1 MKRQTRRMKDL
12 AKRGLVGLLTVSMCL
27 SNVQGIAFA
36 DNRVEVGGVKVDG
49 KKVTLNLN
57 GGSLMEAARAALADA
72 NVYDDTYIA
81 VSKDAK
87 TQAAYRALTDGSNP
101 LYELAL
107 FSDGELQALEGAGV
121 EIVALI
127 QMDQKQAEAAGN
139 LAPATASEIER
150 TSTKVEFFDP
160 SKDEGKE
167 ILLYQPDSLFAG
179 FYDQFSNQLMNASEK
194 EIADADPTTYE
205 LSGDEKVTFLFIN
218 HADAGRTF
226 NLELNGKS
234 LEKGIKVAKAESV
247 IKDVMSTLDVS
258 GIDETLETPAPE
270 ISAAVTEP
278 STEAAVQPTDE
289 AATEPSTE
297 TAIEPST
304 EASGNAGESTVI
316 LPETGA
322 TAESGEIETSAATE
336 TSAVAAQPTEAEAN
350 AETGLPAEGQTSTEN
365 TEQPAAEKTA
375 AAAENTGIVDTVKE
389 VIETIAENANATMM
403 KIERRLGVIRAEAA
417 ESDEAVVEAPKAE
430 DAPKAENADEAPKA
444 ENAGEAPKTEGA
456 PAAGTENEAPKAENT
471 DEAPKTEEMPTAGTE
486 NEAPNPE
493 ETPAA
498 GSENEAPKPEE
509 NPAAGTG
516 IETPNP
522 EETPAAGTGIEA
534 PKTEETTTAAEI
546 ETTAAVKTD
555 MDIAL
560 ENDRKALLRE
570 TRAADLVDSSVAS
583 ARVLQ
588 YTLDDLS
595 KSFWSA
601 EITDRYEV
609 NVFAEDNAFIESV
622 KLELKELEKPE
633 EAEDG
638 SLAVNEDTLNEKQV
652 EALKADGV
660 YENSQSLDIRFV
672 NAAGEEVEPSSAVKV
687 RIKVYKEALPEDA
700 DISTMAIRHLDEK
713 STDAVNV
720 DTVAEY
726 REDATSDH
734 GTIKPVDG
742 DGKVTELQS
751 VDADNAG
758 TETAAIAETA
768 TESKKVLPEEA
779 VAVESTFTVNSFSSF
794 TITFGTNNSAKVI
807 FVDTNRSEIGTNA
820 IINLSTISA
829 DETSELDLSKYA
841 ADFVRKY
848 NYWGQEEWEKQNY
861 TFNHVELDR
870 GSKTKNPI
878 HNKLKVI
885 TDESGEKKWQYS
897 YTEGTGEGAEII
909 TDFIQNRDTIYVV
922 YSSGIALTTVN
933 TVNSKDLGFHLYMT
947 NYDNAAAI
955 GGGYY
960 DTNDGSITQGVYSS
974 SIEEGKE
981 YPTLGDKSS
990 NKGTSI
996 SKWFPRTREVNHLFL
1011 QSVYDETG
1019 YFYYNSAEN
1028 FATLK
1033 NDNDDDF
1040 TVYNQ
1045 LGSPAGSEAYY
1056 YQRGNF
1062 MPYNT
1067 LNTGYVINRN
1077 LYDDQGTALA
1087 TSDPRYKEA
1096 LYGFNETKQE
1106 WSDYHHRY
1114 VPVQDNDFYFGM
1126 YGWAEFYQPVNG
1138 KVKDDDM
1145 IFEFTGDDDMVVYID
1160 GALVLDLGGIH
1171 DAQSGYINFATG
1183 EVGYTDHETDTKV
1196 EWKYTTIKSQ
1206 YNKAQKST
1214 NWKTIEV
1221 TKADGTKERREVFAD
1236 GTNHKLQMFYM
1247 ERGAGASN
1255 LKIKVNIPPIPDGSV
1270 NIQKKV
1276 VGLNPAQAKK
1286 EEYTLQL
1293 LTKTGDQSWQP
1304 AANQLYK
1311 VNGQD
1316 APPTGDNGEF
1326 TIHAGEV
1333 AVFSQIPANTEVK
1346 VVELNKGQIY
1356 EVSYQA
1362 YDSTGKALTNGKN
1375 ATVTSA
1381 GHVRVEVTNNAE
1393 KATKSLEVVKKF
1405 LVNGAETR
1413 NAPDTD
1419 IDTGKS
1425 EFDNANFILQEKQ
1438 SDGTYVNLSAENHY
1452 SSFPNTTGNSKSLTF
1467 TQLDPTKTYRV
1478 VEEITE
1484 ATDGGDS
1491 TTPYTRTS
1499 YKIGSDISSTDC
1511 LKDITSKPGTTLL
1524 ASGDITL
1531 QKEESGEYTYH
1542 NNTVTFINEY
1552 NSPSVNV
1559 EFTKVDVADKT
1570 QKLAGAVFALYTDAK
1585 ASTAYPSE
1593 DAPVTATS
1601 GEDGVVKFENLP
1613 YKTDGTTVY
1622 YIKETKAPDGYV
1634 LSDTVYTVAIAADGK
1649 VTITGAGAETKEA
1662 QTTITN
1668 TPTQIKFVKMD
1679 ANDDTK
1685 SIEAT
1690 FEIKKGGE
1698 ILTGIDGIDAYGQ
1711 FKVSSAGTTLAHL
1724 PDGTYQLTEI
1734 TAPGGYNLLT
1744 KKIEFTITNGQL
1756 SGKDEKNV
1764 VKFDST
1770 AKTVTIYNTAGIA
1783 LPETGGMG
1791 TLMTT
1796 MSGMALMLIALGYLI
1811 LVKRREKGGLN

>member
-101 LYELAL
+101 LYELEL
-107 FSDGELQALEGAGV
+107 FSDGELQALEDAGV

-139 LAPATASEIER
+139 LAPATASEIAR
-150 TSTKVEFFDP
+150 SSTKVEFFDP

-194 EIADADPTTYE
+194 EIASADPSTYE
-205 LSGDEKVTFLFIN
+205 LSGDEKLTFLFIN

-226 NLELNGKS
+226 NLELNGES

-247 IKDVMSTLDVS
+247 IKGVMSTLDVS
-258 GIDETLETPAPE
+258 GIDETFETPAPE
-270 ISAAVTEP
+270 TSAAVTEP
-278 STEAAVQPTDE
+278 ATEAAVQPTDE

-322 TAESGEIETSAATE
+322 TAESDDIETSAAAE
-336 TSAVAAQPTEAEAN
+336 TSAAVAQPTEAEAN

-389 VIETIAENANATMM
+389 VIDTIAENANATMM

-417 ESDEAVVEAPKAE
+417 ESDEAVVEAQKADE
-430 DAPKAENADEAPKA
+430 APKAENADEAPKSE
-444 ENAGEAPKTEGA
+444 EN
-456 PAAGTENEAPKAENT
+456 PAAGT
-471 DEAPKTEEMPTAGTE
+471 
-486 NEAPNPE
+486 
-493 ETPAA
+493 
-498 GSENEAPKPEE
+498 ENEAPKPEE

-522 EETPAAGTGIEA
+522 EETPAADTGIEA
-534 PKTEETTTAAEI
+534 PKTEETTAAEI

-555 MDIAL
+555 MDLAL
-560 ENDRKALLRE
+560 ENERKDLLRH
-570 TRAADLVDSSVAS
+570 TKASDLVDSSVAS

-609 NVFAEDNAFIESV
+609 NVFAEDNAFTESV
-622 KLELKELEKPE
+622 KLELKELAKPE

-742 DGKVTELQS
+742 DGKVTELQT
-751 VDADNAG
+751 VDAENADE
-758 TETAAIAETA
+758 ETTAIAETA

-794 TITFGTNNSAKVI
+794 TITFGKYNESATVK
-807 FVDTNRSEIGTNA
+807 FVDTNGYYVTTNNHYYLNN
-820 IINLSTISA
+820 ITDSDTTITEF
-829 DETSELDLSKYA
+829 DFSKYA
-841 ADFVRKY
+841 ADLQQPATFKQVRLAHNGNGLNSSTLIDNKI
-848 NYWGQEEWEKQNY
+848 KK
-861 TFNHVELDR
+861 V
-870 GSKTKNPI
+870 TKDGD
-878 HNKLKVI
+878 
-885 TDESGEKKWQYS
+885 TKWQY
-897 YTEGTGEGAEII
+897 TI
-909 TDFIQNRDTIYVV
+909 TTKEDGSNDKNVTSGYIANDDVIYVV
-922 YSSGIALTTVN
+922 YDRAINFTTVE
-933 TVNSKDLGFHLYMT
+933 TVDSESKGFYLYMN
-947 NYDNAAAI
+947 NYKKSKADEVK
-955 GGGYY
+955 GGAYK
-960 DTNDGSITQGVYSS
+960 NDGSITQGVYSS
-974 SIEEGKE
+974 TIGENQTWPENGSKK
-981 YPTLGDKSS
+981 LS
-990 NKGTSI
+990 N
-996 SKWFPRTREVNHLFL
+996 WFSDVDSAKVNNLFIK
-1011 QSVYDETG
+1011 SVYDETG
-1019 YFYYNSAEN
+1019 YYYYNSAEY
-1028 FATLK
+1028 FATLGTR
-1033 NDNDDDF
+1033 NYTNGSTAFNNTF

-1045 LGSPAGSEAYY
+1045 LGSPSDKDGAFYFK
-1056 YQRGNF
+1056 RGNF

-1067 LNTGYVINRN
+1067 LYRPWSTIRN
-1077 LYDDQGTALA
+1077 LYKDLTLEDAAITELKP
-1087 TSDPRYKEA
+1087 TDPRYNEA
-1096 LYGFNETKQE
+1096 LYKFNETA
-1106 WSDYHHRY
+1106 
-1114 VPVQDNDFYFGM
+1114 DFYFSM
-1126 YGWAEFYQPVNG
+1126 YGTADFYQPVGG
-1138 KVKDDDM
+1138 KVNGQHM
-1145 IFEFTGDDDMVVYID
+1145 IYEFTGDDDMVVYID
-1160 GALVLDLGGIH
+1160 GILVLDLGGIH
-1171 DAQSGYINFATG
+1171 DAQTGRINFATG
-1183 EVGYTDHETDTKV
+1183 AVDYTIKANLGGITKGQ
-1196 EWKYTTIKSQ
+1196 TTIKQ
-1206 YNKAQKST
+1206 QFENALKT
-1214 NWKTIEV
+1214 NGSVNGKKTY
-1221 TKADGTKERREVFAD
+1221 DGKTFNQIGWNGNTFKDNSLHRIQF
-1236 GTNHKLQMFYM
+1236 FYM

-1255 LKIKVNIPPIPDGSV
+1255 LKLKVNIPTIPKGSV
-1270 NIQKKV
+1270 TVQKQV
-1276 VGLNPAQAKK
+1276 VGLNPEQAKN
-1286 EEYTLQL
+1286 ETYTLQL
-1293 LTKTGDQSWQP
+1293 KTQAKGESQFTSRKYKYTLSTDTDTHETDENGKFTIPGNATATFIDIDDGTKVKVSEELRKGDFYDY
-1304 AANQLYK
+1304 AVTYT
-1311 VNGQD
+1311 
-1316 APPTGDNGEF
+1316 PTGTSDESGTVTASANGHVN
-1326 TIHAGEV
+1326 IIV
-1333 AVFSQIPANTEVK
+1333 KNTTTK
-1346 VVELNKGQIY
+1346 
-1356 EVSYQA
+1356 
-1362 YDSTGKALTNGKN
+1362 GKN
-1375 ATVTSA
+1375 LTV
-1381 GHVRVEVTNNAE
+1381 E
-1393 KATKSLEVVKKF
+1393 KKF
-1405 LVNGAETR
+1405 MINGDDSKTE
-1413 NAPDTD
+1413 APDKEDFKPT
-1419 IDTGKS
+1419 K
-1425 EFDNANFILQEKQ
+1425 FQLKQ
-1438 SDGTYVNLSAENHY
+1438 SVQSADGSITYENLGDAISY
-1452 SSFPNTTGNSKSLTF
+1452 DDDNSQDKFKDRQYKF
-1467 TQLDPTKTYRV
+1467 TNLDPRKTYK
-1478 VEEITE
+1478 VEEIFTT
-1484 ATDGGDS
+1484 ANMGGNADSPYSRTTYIVGDG
-1491 TTPYTRTS
+1491 T
-1499 YKIGSDISSTDC
+1499 
-1511 LKDITSKPGTTLL
+1511 
-1524 ASGDITL
+1524 SGDGT
-1531 QKEESGEYTYH
+1531 ESAGISLES
-1542 NNTVTFINEY
+1542 NKTVTFT
-1552 NSPSVNV
+1552 NV
-1559 EFTKVDVADKT
+1559 YEKAKTSIQFTKVERTVEGDIPLKDAEF
-1570 QKLAGAVFALYTDAK
+1570 KLYRN
-1585 ASTAYPSE
+1585 E
-1593 DAPVTATS
+1593 DATDLIATATS
-1601 GEDGVVKFENLP
+1601 GSDGVVKFEHIP
-1613 YKTDGTTVY
+1613 YDNRTEATTTY
-1622 YIKETKAPDGYV
+1622 YIKETGAPAGYV
-1634 LSDTVYTVAIAADGK
+1634 LSDTVYTATIAADGT
-1649 VTITGAGAETKEA
+1649 VTITGAGAETKET

-1770 AKTVTIYNTAGIA
+1770 AKTVTIYNTAGIE

>member
-81 VSKDAK
+81 VSKDTK

-101 LYELAL
+101 LYELEL
-107 FSDGELQALEGAGV
+107 FSDGELQALEDAGV

-139 LAPATASEIER
+139 LVPATASEIER
-150 TSTKVEFFDP
+150 SSTKVEFFDP

-247 IKDVMSTLDVS
+247 IKGVMSTLDVS

-270 ISAAVTEP
+270 TSAAVTEP
-278 STEAAVQPTDE
+278 STEAAAQPTDE

-322 TAESGEIETSAATE
+322 TAESGEIETSAVAE
-336 TSAVAAQPTEAEAN
+336 TSAAAQPSEDGAN

-417 ESDEAVVEAPKAE
+417 ESDEAVVEAQKADE
-430 DAPKAENADEAPKA
+430 APKAENADEAPKSEETSA
-444 ENAGEAPKTEGA
+444 E
-456 PAAGTENEAPKAENT
+456 ENV
-471 DEAPKTEEMPTAGTE
+471 
-486 NEAPNPE
+486 E
-493 ETPAA
+493 ETPA
-498 GSENEAPKPEE
+498 PEE
-509 NPAAGTG
+509 NLATG
-516 IETPNP
+516 SE
-522 EETPAAGTGIEA
+522 IEA
-534 PKTEETTTAAEI
+534 PKTEETTAAEI

-609 NVFAEDNAFIESV
+609 NVFAEDNAFTETV
-622 KLELKELEKPE
+622 KLELKELAKPE

-734 GTIKPVDG
+734 GTIKPVDE
-742 DGKVTELQS
+742 DGKVTELQT
-751 VDADNAG
+751 VDAENADE
-758 TETAAIAETA
+758 ETAAIAETA

-779 VAVESTFTVNSFSSF
+779 VAVESTFTVNSFSGF
-794 TITFGTNNSAKVI
+794 TITFGTQPKKEATVEFIYTDS
-807 FVDTNRSEIGTNA
+807 TGTKNEGNVKPNA
-820 IINLSTISA
+820 
-829 DETSELDLSKYA
+829 ELKDITEEEEYKDLKEFDFSKYA
-841 ADFVRKY
+841 ADKSKDK
-848 NYWGQEEWEKQNY
+848 NKKY
-861 TFNHVELDR
+861 TFKEVRLAHNGDEFE
-870 GSKTKNPI
+870 GSALI
-878 HNKLKVI
+878 DHKLKKL
-885 TDESGEKKWQYS
+885 EKNGEETKWQYTTITK
-897 YTEGTGEGAEII
+897 TEGGKLEKGETGNLE
-909 TDFIQNRDTIYVV
+909 NNDTIYVV
-922 YSSGIALTTVN
+922 YTKGIQLTTVE
-933 TVNSKDLGFHLYMT
+933 TVDSASKGFHLYMT
-947 NYDNAAAI
+947 DYDDNDSKSII
-955 GGGYY
+955 GGEYGNGSTKLGLYSRV
-960 DTNDGSITQGVYSS
+960 TNNKG
-974 SIEEGKE
+974 
-981 YPTLGDKSS
+981 YPTL
-990 NKGTSI
+990 TSRPDI
-996 SKWFPRTREVNHLFL
+996 SIGRWFPATEQTEVNHLFIK
-1011 QSVYDETG
+1011 SVYDETG

-1033 NDNDDDF
+1033 NTNEEKPKRF

-1045 LGSPAGSEAYY
+1045 LGTPSNEDRFYY
-1056 YQRGNF
+1056 KRGNF
-1062 MPYNT
+1062 MPYNS
-1067 LNTGYVINRN
+1067 LNTGKILNRN
-1077 LYDDQGTALA
+1077 LHNDQGDKLSE
-1087 TSDPRYKEA
+1087 SDPRYNEA
-1096 LYGFNETKQE
+1096 LYGFYEG
-1106 WSDYHHRY
+1106 
-1114 VPVQDNDFYFGM
+1114 NDFRFGM
-1126 YGWAEFYQPVNG
+1126 YGVAEFYQPVGG
-1138 KVKDDDM
+1138 KVNGEDM

-1160 GALVLDLGGIH
+1160 GVLVLDLGGIH
-1171 DAQSGYINFATG
+1171 DAQSGYINFANG
-1183 EVGYTDHETDTKV
+1183 EVGYTDQ
-1196 EWKYTTIKSQ
+1196 TTNQPVHWAEPKTNIFEQ
-1206 YNKAQKST
+1206 FDAAQRTLRTS
-1214 NWKTIEV
+1214 WKT
-1221 TKADGTKERREVFAD
+1221 GTKTFAD
-1236 GTNHKLQMFYM
+1236 GSKHKIQFFYM
-1247 ERGAGASN
+1247 ERGLGASN

-1270 NIQKKV
+1270 NIQKV
-1276 VGLNPAQAKK
+1276 VKGLNETQAAK
-1286 EEYTLQL
+1286 ESYTLKLQMKAEGETTFSNAVKQAYT
-1293 LTKTGDQSWQP
+1293 LTSTGPAKTYYTDKDTGEFTIHGTDTAIFSNIAKGTEIKVTEP
-1304 AANQLYK
+1304 EPGRIYTVECKAYDSNNEEIEGEVEVPSAGYVDVKVTNNAGNNPKSLIIVKKFK

-1316 APPTGDNGEF
+1316 A
-1326 TIHAGEV
+1326 
-1333 AVFSQIPANTEVK
+1333 
-1346 VVELNKGQIY
+1346 
-1356 EVSYQA
+1356 
-1362 YDSTGKALTNGKN
+1362 TN
-1375 ATVTSA
+1375 AP
-1381 GHVRVEVTNNAE
+1381 EAE
-1393 KATKSLEVVKKF
+1393 KFKDATFTLLQKGENETKYETLYQQNSKF
-1405 LVNGAETR
+1405 
-1413 NAPDTD
+1413 
-1419 IDTGKS
+1419 
-1425 EFDNANFILQEKQ
+1425 
-1438 SDGTYVNLSAENHY
+1438 
-1452 SSFPNTTGNSKSLTF
+1452 SSFRKADGLNYYTYTF
-1467 TQLDPTKTYRV
+1467 EKLDPTKTYKV
-1478 VEEITE
+1478 VENITSE
-1484 ATDGGDS
+1484 TNGGNS
-1491 TTPYTRTS
+1491 TTPYVGTA
-1499 YKIGSDISSTDC
+1499 YAIGDVTEE
-1511 LKDITSKPGTTLL
+1511 TAWTT
-1524 ASGDITL
+1524 GI
-1531 QKEESGEYTYH
+1531 ESGEISLQTLKEDGTYDYH
-1542 NNTVTFINEY
+1542 DNTVTFINEY
-1552 NSPSVNV
+1552 HSPSVNV
-1559 EFTKVDVADKT
+1559 EFTKVDADHPN
-1570 QKLAGAVFALYTDAK
+1570 AGLEGAKFALYTDVTET
-1585 ASTAYPSE
+1585 TAYK
-1593 DAPVTATS
+1593 TATS
-1601 GEDGVVKFENLP
+1601 DGYGKVTFKELP
-1613 YKTDGTTVY
+1613 YDTVHGATY
-1622 YIKETKAPDGYV
+1622 YMKEIQAPSGYV
-1634 LSDTVYTVAIAADGK
+1634 LDNSTIYKIRITVNDKTVTSSISKAADDSVISDKKIKNTATELTFFKKSKAADGTDISLK
-1649 VTITGAGAETKEA
+1649 
-1662 QTTITN
+1662 
-1668 TPTQIKFVKMD
+1668 D
-1679 ANDDTK
+1679 AV
-1685 SIEAT
+1685 
-1690 FEIKKGGE
+1690 FEIKRLEGREYKLVTDITGVGSDGRFTIPAE
-1698 ILTGIDGIDAYGQ
+1698 GIKLT
-1711 FKVSSAGTTLAHL
+1711 HL
-1724 PDGTYQLTEI
+1724 PDGTYELTEI

-1744 KKIEFTITNGQL
+1744 KKISFTITNGQL
-1756 SGKDEKNV
+1756 IGKTEEGV
-1764 VKFDST
+1764 VTFDSE
-1770 AKTVTIYNTAGIA
+1770 KKLVTIFNTAGIQ

>member
-101 LYELAL
+101 LYELEL
-107 FSDGELQALEGAGV
+107 FSDGELQALEDAGV

-139 LAPATASEIER
+139 LMPATASEIER
-150 TSTKVEFFDP
+150 SSTKVEFFDP

-194 EIADADPTTYE
+194 EIVSADPSTYE

-218 HADAGRTF
+218 HADDGRTF
-226 NLELNGKS
+226 NLELNGES

-247 IKDVMSTLDVS
+247 IKGVMSTLDVS
-258 GIDETLETPAPE
+258 GIEETLETPAPE
-270 ISAAVTEP
+270 TSAAATEP
-278 STEAAVQPTDE
+278 SSEAAAQPSEE
-289 AATEPSTE
+289 AATQPSTE

-304 EASGNAGESTVI
+304 EASGSTGESIVI

-322 TAESGEIETSAATE
+322 TAESGETE
-336 TSAVAAQPTEAEAN
+336 TSVAAQPSQDEGN
-350 AETGLPAEGQTSTEN
+350 AETGLPAEGQTTTEN
-365 TEQPAAEKTA
+365 TEQPATEKTT
-375 AAAENTGIVDTVKE
+375 AAAENTGIVETIKE

-417 ESDEAVVEAPKAE
+417 ESDEAVVEAPKSEEAST
-430 DAPKAENADEAPKA
+430 AGTANEAPKP
-444 ENAGEAPKTEGA
+444 EET
-456 PAAGTENEAPKAENT
+456 PAAGTENEAPKLAET
-471 DEAPKTEEMPTAGTE
+471 PAAGTE
-486 NEAPNPE
+486 NEAPKPA

-498 GSENEAPKPEE
+498 GTENEAQKPAETPAAGTENEAPKPEE
-509 NPAAGTG
+509 TPAAGT
-516 IETPNP
+516 ENEAPKP
-522 EETPAAGTGIEA
+522 EETPAAGTENEA
-534 PKTEETTTAAEI
+534 PKTEETTAAAAI

-560 ENDRKALLRE
+560 ENDRKALLKE

-609 NVFAEDNAFIESV
+609 NVFAEDTAFTENV
-622 KLELKELEKPE
+622 KLELKELAKPE

-638 SLAVNEDTLNEKQV
+638 SLAVGEDTLTEKQV

-713 STDAVNV
+713 SKDAVNV

-726 REDATSDH
+726 REDAASDH

-742 DGKVTELQS
+742 DGKVTELQT
-751 VDADNAG
+751 VDAENAD
-758 TETAAIAETA
+758 TETA
-768 TESKKVLPEEA
+768 TESKKFLPEEA

-794 TITFGTNNSAKVI
+794 TITFGKNNSESAKVI
-807 FVDTNRSEIGTNA
+807 FVDANHNEIGTNA
-820 IINLSTISA
+820 IINLSTIHA
-829 DETSELDLSKYA
+829 DENSELDLSKYA
-841 ADFVRKY
+841 ADYVKKTNGRY
-848 NYWGQEEWEKQNY
+848 EWWDKQDY
-861 TFNHVELDR
+861 TFSHVELR
-870 GSKTKNPI
+870 HKAETKTI
-878 HNKLKVI
+878 DNKLKVI
-885 TDESGEKKWQYS
+885 TDLSGKKKEKKWQYTFTPA
-897 YTEGTGEGAEII
+897 TEGSKKQEGII
-909 TDFIQNRDTIYVV
+909 AKDDTIYVV
-922 YSSGIALTTVN
+922 YSNGISPTTVN
-933 TVNSKDLGFHLYMT
+933 TVNSKDMGFHLYMT
-947 NYDNAAAI
+947 NYEKPAAI
-955 GGGYY
+955 GGGDY
-960 DTNDGSITQGVYSS
+960 TTAKGSITQGVYSS
-974 SIEEGKE
+974 AIKEGEE
-981 YPTLGDKSS
+981 YPTLGNNSS
-990 NKGTSI
+990 NKGKSI
-996 SKWFPRTREVNHLFL
+996 SSWFPKTREVNHLFL

-1045 LGSPAGSEAYY
+1045 LGSPAGSKVYY

-1062 MPYNT
+1062 MPYNS

-1077 LYDDQGTALA
+1077 LYDDQGTELA
-1087 TSDPRYKEA
+1087 TTDPRYNEA

-1106 WSDYHHRY
+1106 WSDYYHRY
-1114 VPVQDNDFYFGM
+1114 VTVQDNDFYFGM
-1126 YGWAEFYQPVNG
+1126 YGWADFYQPVNG
-1138 KVKDDDM
+1138 QVKDEDM

-1183 EVGYTDHETDTKV
+1183 EVGYTDHETDTDV

-1206 YNKAQKST
+1206 YNQAGKDT

-1221 TKADGTKERREVFAD
+1221 VKKDGTTVKRDVFAD
-1236 GTNHKLQMFYM
+1236 GTEHKLQMFYM

-1270 NIQKKV
+1270 NIQKIVK
-1276 VGLNPAQAKK
+1276 GLNPAQAKK
-1286 EEYTLQL
+1286 EEYTLKL
-1293 LTKTGDQSWQP
+1293 STKTGEGSWQA
-1304 AANQLYK
+1304 AANQAYK
-1311 VNGQD
+1311 VSGKETHTNG
-1316 APPTGDNGEF
+1316 NGVF
-1326 TIHAGEV
+1326 TIHADEI
-1333 AVFSQIPANTEVK
+1333 AIFSKIPANTEVK
-1346 VVELNKGQIY
+1346 VEELNKGQIY

-1362 YDSTGKALTNGKN
+1362 YDSTGKPLDAGKN
-1375 ATVTSA
+1375 TTVTSA
-1381 GHVRVEVTNNAE
+1381 GHVKVEVTNNAE
-1393 KATKSLEVVKKF
+1393 RATKSLMVVKKF
-1405 LVNGAETR
+1405 LVDGEEQTD
-1413 NAPDTD
+1413 APNS
-1419 IDTGKS
+1419 S
-1425 EFDNANFILQEKQ
+1425 EFANANFILQEKQ
-1438 SDGTYVNLSAENHY
+1438 SDGTYLSLSYENPY
-1452 SSFPNTTGNSKSLTF
+1452 SSFPDVSGKSKSLTF
-1467 TQLDPTKTYRV
+1467 KQLDPTKTYRV

-1484 ATDGGDS
+1484 ATDGGSSD
-1491 TTPYTRTS
+1491 TTPYSSTG
-1499 YKIGSDISSTDC
+1499 YMIGSETSSTQCNPD
-1511 LKDITSKPGTTLL
+1511 KATKPGTTLL
-1524 ASGDITL
+1524 TSGDITL
-1531 QKEESGEYTYH
+1531 QREVGGEQQYH
-1542 NNTVTFINEY
+1542 DNTVTFINEY
-1552 NSPSVNV
+1552 NSPSVDV
-1559 EFTKVDVADKT
+1559 EFTKVETGKNT
-1570 QKLAGAVFALYTDAK
+1570 GLPGAVFGLYYDTK
-1585 ASTAYPSE
+1585 AQNAYKVNDE
-1593 DAPVTATS
+1593 AVTAIS
-1601 GEDGVVKFENLP
+1601 DANGVVKFEKLP
-1613 YKTDGTTVY
+1613 YKTDGTTRY
-1622 YIKETKAPDGYV
+1622 YIKETEAPAGYV
-1634 LSDTVYTVAIAADGK
+1634 LSNTVYTAAISANGA
-1649 VTITGAGAETKEA
+1649 VTITDDKGVMMSVDGK
-1662 QTTITN
+1662 TTITN
-1668 TPTQIKFVKMD
+1668 TPTEIIFKKMD
-1679 ANDDTK
+1679 ANNDKK

-1690 FEIKKGGE
+1690 FKITKYGVALANFGGVTDE
-1698 ILTGIDGIDAYGQ
+1698 NGCFTINSDGKTLT
-1711 FKVSSAGTTLAHL
+1711 HL
-1724 PDGTYQLTEI
+1724 PNGSYELTEI
-1734 TAPGGYNLLT
+1734 IAPGGYNLLT
-1744 KKIEFTITNGQL
+1744 KTISFTITD
-1756 SGKDEKNV
+1756 GKLQETNKNNIDGV
-1764 VKFDST
+1764 VAFGEDG
-1770 AKTVTIYNTAGIA
+1770 KTVTIFNTAGIQ

>member
-101 LYELAL
+101 LYELEL
-107 FSDGELQALEGAGV
+107 FSDGELEALEDAGV

-139 LAPATASEIER
+139 LTPATASEIER
-150 TSTKVEFFDP
+150 SSTKVEFFDP

-247 IKDVMSTLDVS
+247 IKGVMSTLDVS
-258 GIDETLETPAPE
+258 GIDETLETPTPE
-270 ISAAVTEP
+270 TTAAAETDVAATEP
-278 STEAAVQPTDE
+278 STEAAVQPSDE

-336 TSAVAAQPTEAEAN
+336 TSAAAAQPTEAEAN

-375 AAAENTGIVDTVKE
+375 AAAENTGIVNTVKE

-417 ESDEAVVEAPKAE
+417 ENEDEAVTEAPKTE
-430 DAPKAENADEAPKA
+430 EAPKAENADEAPKSE
-444 ENAGEAPKTEGA
+444 EN
-456 PAAGTENEAPKAENT
+456 PAAGTENEAPKSEENL
-471 DEAPKTEEMPTAGTE
+471 AAGTE
-486 NEAPNPE
+486 NEAPKPEETPAAGTENEAPKSEENPAAGTENEAPKPE

-509 NPAAGTG
+509 NPVAGTG

-534 PKTEETTTAAEI
+534 PKTEETTTAAAV

-555 MDIAL
+555 MDLAL
-560 ENDRKALLRE
+560 ENERKDLLRH
-570 TRAADLVDSSVAS
+570 TKASDLVDSSVAS

-609 NVFAEDNAFIESV
+609 NVFAEDNAFTESV
-622 KLELKELEKPE
+622 KLELKELAKPE

-742 DGKVTELQS
+742 DGKVTELQT

-758 TETAAIAETA
+758 TETEAIAETA

-794 TITFGTNNSAKVI
+794 TITFGTNNSESAKVE
-807 FVDTNRSEIGTNA
+807 FVDENGENVNTNNHQF
-820 IINLSTISA
+820 INLKTITDSNTTITEF
-829 DETSELDLSKYA
+829 DFSKYA
-841 ADFVRKY
+841 ADYYKTMTFKEVKLARK
-848 NYWGQEEWEKQNY
+848 G
-861 TFNHVELDR
+861 TSF
-870 GSKTKNPI
+870 KNSTRI
-878 HNKLKVI
+878 DNKLKKV
-885 TDESGEKKWQYS
+885 TQDKQTKWQY
-897 YTEGTGEGAEII
+897 TITTKVEGSEDKHVDSGYIA
-909 TDFIQNRDTIYVV
+909 DHDTIYVV
-922 YSSGIALTTVN
+922 YSNGRSLTTVE
-933 TVNSKDLGFHLYMT
+933 TVDNKTKGFHLYMKD
-947 NYDNAAAI
+947 YDNAAGI
-955 GGGYY
+955 GGGTYGEHS
-960 DTNDGSITQGVYSS
+960 GSITQGLYSRVTGS
-974 SIEEGKE
+974 DD
-981 YPTLGDKSS
+981 YPRLTRK
-990 NKGTSI
+990 NNASI
-996 SKWFPRTREVNHLFL
+996 SQWFPATDQTEVNHLFIK
-1011 QSVYDETG
+1011 SVYDETG

-1033 NDNDDDF
+1033 DTRGKTTSKF

-1045 LGSPAGSEAYY
+1045 LGTPSNKSDYWFK
-1056 YQRGNF
+1056 RGNF
-1062 MPYNT
+1062 MPYNR
-1067 LNTGYVINRN
+1067 LNTGNVRN
-1077 LYDDQGTALA
+1077 YNQYDDEGTLLDA
-1087 TSDPRYKEA
+1087 SDPRYYEA
-1096 LYGFNETKQE
+1096 LYGFKETE
-1106 WSDYHHRY
+1106 
-1114 VPVQDNDFYFGM
+1114 NFLFGM
-1126 YGWAEFYQPVNG
+1126 YGWAKFYQPVGGQVNNE
-1138 KVKDDDM
+1138 DM

-1160 GALVLDLGGIH
+1160 GVLVLDLGGIH
-1171 DAQSGYINFATG
+1171 DAQSGFIN
-1183 EVGYTDHETDTKV
+1183 
-1196 EWKYTTIKSQ
+1196 
-1206 YNKAQKST
+1206 
-1214 NWKTIEV
+1214 
-1221 TKADGTKERREVFAD
+1221 FAD
-1236 GTNHKLQMFYM
+1236 GTVGFTDHATNTEVVWKETTIWDQYSAAGKLKITSWKEGTKTFADGSDHKIQFFYM
-1247 ERGAGASN
+1247 ERGLGASN

-1270 NIQKKV
+1270 NIQKLV
-1276 VGLNPAQAKK
+1276 EGLNDTQAAK
-1286 EEYTLQL
+1286 ENYTLQL
-1293 LTKTGDQSWQP
+1293 RMKAKDASDFKV
-1304 AANQLYK
+1304 AANQKYTLTSTGSKTYHTDE
-1311 VNGQD
+1311 NGK
-1316 APPTGDNGEF
+1316 F
-1326 TIHAGEV
+1326 TIHGTDTANFAGIAEGTRIEV
-1333 AVFSQIPANTEVK
+1333 TEP
-1346 VVELNKGQIY
+1346 EFGRIY
-1356 EVSYQA
+1356 EVSYTA
-1362 YDSTGKALTNGKN
+1362 YDSNKKEIKGEVK
-1375 ATVTSA
+1375 VPSA
-1381 GHVRVEVTNNAE
+1381 GYVDVKVTNNAQDNP
-1393 KATKSLEVVKKF
+1393 KSLTIVKKF
-1405 LVNGAETR
+1405 EVNGQKAD
-1413 NAPDTD
+1413 NAPDADGANKFKDATFTLYQKGENETEYEILYKD
-1419 IDTGKS
+1419 IK
-1425 EFDNANFILQEKQ
+1425 
-1438 SDGTYVNLSAENHY
+1438 Y
-1452 SSFPNTTGNSKSLTF
+1452 SSFEGTAGSKSYTF
-1467 TQLDPTKTYRV
+1467 EDLDPTKTYKV
-1478 VEEITE
+1478 IENITSE
-1484 ATDGGDS
+1484 TDGGSS
-1491 TTPYTRTS
+1491 TTPYT
-1499 YKIGSDISSTDC
+1499 GTDYA
-1511 LKDITSKPGTTLL
+1511 I
-1524 ASGDITL
+1524 GDIT
-1531 QKEESGEYTYH
+1531 ETTSWTTGTTSGEISLQTKEDGTYH
-1542 NNTVTFINEY
+1542 YYDNNVTFVNKY
-1552 NSPSVNV
+1552 HSPSVDV
-1559 EFTKVDVADKT
+1559 EFTKVDATDKNT
-1570 QKLAGAVFALYTDAK
+1570 GLAGAVFALYTDPA
-1585 ASTAYPSE
+1585 ATTAYLE
-1593 DAPVTATS
+1593 NGTQVTATS
-1601 GEDGVVKFENLP
+1601 GM
-1613 YKTDGTTVY
+1613 
-1622 YIKETKAPDGYV
+1622 
-1634 LSDTVYTVAIAADGK
+1634 DGK
-1649 VTITGAGAETKEA
+1649 VTFKELPYDTVHGATYYMKEIQAPSGYVLDNSTIYTISITVNGKTVTTSILKKDTVINERRIENAAMQITFYKKAAEGETFLTGAVFELTKKAAEGKYQLFTDE
-1662 QTTITN
+1662 TTGVASN
-1668 TPTQIKFVKMD
+1668 
-1679 ANDDTK
+1679 
-1685 SIEAT
+1685 
-1690 FEIKKGGE
+1690 
-1698 ILTGIDGIDAYGQ
+1698 GQ
-1711 FKVSSAGTTLAHL
+1711 FTIPQAGKTLTHL
-1724 PDGTYQLTEI
+1724 PDGEYQIREI
-1734 TAPGGYNLLT
+1734 TAPAGYNLLT
-1744 KKIEFTITNGQL
+1744 DPIQFTITNGQF
-1756 SGKDEKNV
+1756 SGTSVEKV
-1764 VKFDST
+1764 VTFNST
-1770 AKTVTIYNTAGIA
+1770 DRTVIIYNTAGIE

>member
-57 GGSLMEAARAALADA
+57 GGSLMEAARAALAEA

-101 LYELAL
+101 LYELEL
-107 FSDGELQALEGAGV
+107 FSDGELQALEDAGV

-139 LAPATASEIER
+139 LMPATASEIER
-150 TSTKVEFFDP
+150 SSTKVEFFDP

-247 IKDVMSTLDVS
+247 IKGVMSTLDVS

-270 ISAAVTEP
+270 TSAAVETGATATEP
-278 STEAAVQPTDE
+278 SSEAAVQPTDE

-322 TAESGEIETSAATE
+322 TAESDDIETSAAAE
-336 TSAVAAQPTEAEAN
+336 TSAAVAQPTEAEAN

-430 DAPKAENADEAPKA
+430 DAPKAENADEAP
-444 ENAGEAPKTEGA
+444 APEVNLAT
-456 PAAGTENEAPKAENT
+456 
-471 DEAPKTEEMPTAGTE
+471 
-486 NEAPNPE
+486 
-493 ETPAA
+493 
-498 GSENEAPKPEE
+498 GSE
-509 NPAAGTG
+509 
-516 IETPNP
+516 
-522 EETPAAGTGIEA
+522 IEA
-534 PKTEETTTAAEI
+534 PKTEETTAAAAI

-609 NVFAEDNAFIESV
+609 NVFAEDNAFTESV
-622 KLELKELEKPE
+622 KLELKELAKPE

-742 DGKVTELQS
+742 DGKVTELQT

-768 TESKKVLPEEA
+768 TESKKILPEEA

-794 TITFGTNNSAKVI
+794 TITFGKNNESAKVI
-807 FVDTNRSEIGTNA
+807 FVDANHNEIGTNA
-820 IINLSTISA
+820 SINLSTISA
-829 DETSELDLSKYA
+829 DKTSELDLSKYA
-841 ADFVRKY
+841 ADYVKKSNRW
-848 NYWGQEEWEKQNY
+848 NEWLEKQNY
-861 TFNHVELDR
+861 TFNHVELR
-870 GSKTKNPI
+870 HGSKLINPI
-878 HNKLKVI
+878 DNKLKVI
-885 TDESGEKKWQYS
+885 TVITDTSREKKWQYTFTPT
-897 YTEGTGEGAEII
+897 TEGSEKQEELIANDDI
-909 TDFIQNRDTIYVV
+909 IYVV
-922 YSSGIALTTVN
+922 YTNAIQLTTVE
-933 TVNSKDLGFHLYMT
+933 TVDNKAKGFHLYMT
-947 NYDNAAAI
+947 DYDGPAGI
-955 GGGYY
+955 GGGSYG
-960 DTNDGSITQGVYSS
+960 DGSTKQGLYSRLTS
-974 SIEEGKE
+974 GV
-981 YPTLGDKSS
+981 YPTLTNLTSHNGK
-990 NKGTSI
+990 SI
-996 SKWFPRTREVNHLFL
+996 SEWFPATEEAEVNHLFL

-1045 LGSPAGSEAYY
+1045 LGSPDCSNVYY

-1067 LNTGYVINRN
+1067 LKTSGDPINRN
-1077 LYDDQGTALA
+1077 LYDDKGTALA
-1087 TSDPRYKEA
+1087 TTDPRYNEA
-1096 LYGFNETKQE
+1096 LYGFNEKKWVKNDKTGQWYE
-1106 WSDYHHRY
+1106 A
-1114 VPVQDNDFYFGM
+1114 QDNDFYFGM
-1126 YGWAEFYQPVNG
+1126 YGVAEFYQPVNG
-1138 KVKDDDM
+1138 QVNDEDM

-1160 GALVLDLGGIH
+1160 GVLVLDLGGIH

-1183 EVGYTDHETDTKV
+1183 VVGYTNQKTGKEVNWNTTSIYQQYVAAGEPGRSTWKKTDDDS
-1196 EWKYTTIKSQ
+1196 TI
-1206 YNKAQKST
+1206 
-1214 NWKTIEV
+1214 
-1221 TKADGTKERREVFAD
+1221 FAD
-1236 GTNHKLQMFYM
+1236 GSKHKIQFFYM

-1270 NIQKKV
+1270 NIQKLV
-1276 VGLNPAQAKK
+1276 EGLDATQAAK
-1286 EEYTLQL
+1286 ESYTLKL
-1293 LTKTGDQSWQP
+1293 EMKTEGETAFRN
-1304 AANQLYK
+1304 AANQAYTLTSEGSTTIYHT
-1311 VNGQD
+1311 D
-1316 APPTGDNGEF
+1316 AEGKF
-1326 TIHAGEV
+1326 TIHGTDTAI
-1333 AVFSQIPANTEVK
+1333 FANIAKGTEIQVTEPEPGRIYK
-1346 VVELNKGQIY
+1346 VECK
-1356 EVSYQA
+1356 A
-1362 YDSTGKALTNGKN
+1362 YDSNNEEIKDDVK
-1375 ATVTSA
+1375 VPSA
-1381 GHVRVEVTNNAE
+1381 GYVDVKVTNNAQE
-1393 KATKSLEVVKKF
+1393 NPKSLTIMKKF
-1405 LVNGAETR
+1405 KVNDNEEYAD
-1413 NAPDTD
+1413 NAPDAD
-1419 IDTGKS
+1419 K
-1425 EFDNANFILQEKQ
+1425 FQNA
-1438 SDGTYVNLSAENHY
+1438 
-1452 SSFPNTTGNSKSLTF
+1452 TF
-1467 TQLDPTKTYRV
+1467 TLYQKGEKDKGFEVLYADIPYSAFEGTDGSKFYTFEKLDPTKTYKV
-1478 VEEITE
+1478 VENITSE
-1484 ATDGGDS
+1484 TNGGNG
-1491 TTPYTRTS
+1491 TTPYTGTGS
-1499 YKIGSDISSTDC
+1499 AIGTV
-1511 LKDITSKPGTTLL
+1511 TAETTWTTGT
-1524 ASGDITL
+1524 
-1531 QKEESGEYTYH
+1531 ESGEISLQTQEGGTYNYH
-1542 NNTVTFINEY
+1542 NNRVTFVNEY
-1552 NSPSVNV
+1552 HSPSVDV
-1559 EFTKVDVADKT
+1559 EFTKVDATDKNT
-1570 QKLAGAVFALYTDAK
+1570 GLAGAVFALYTDPA
-1585 ASTAYPSE
+1585 ATTAYPE
-1593 DAPVTATS
+1593 NGTQVTATS
-1601 GEDGVVKFENLP
+1601 GR
-1613 YKTDGTTVY
+1613 
-1622 YIKETKAPDGYV
+1622 
-1634 LSDTVYTVAIAADGK
+1634 DGK
-1649 VTITGAGAETKEA
+1649 VTFKELPYDTVHGATYYMKEIQAPSGYVLDNSTIYTISITVNGKTVTTSILKKDTVINERRIENAAMQITFYKKAAEEGTFLTGAVFELTKKAAEGKYQLFTDK
-1662 QTTITN
+1662 TTGVA
-1668 TPTQIKFVKMD
+1668 PD
-1679 ANDDTK
+1679 
-1685 SIEAT
+1685 
-1690 FEIKKGGE
+1690 
-1698 ILTGIDGIDAYGQ
+1698 GQ
-1711 FKVSSAGTTLAHL
+1711 FTIPQAGKTLTHL
-1724 PDGTYQLTEI
+1724 PDGEYQIREI
-1734 TAPGGYNLLT
+1734 TAPAGYNLLT
-1744 KKIEFTITNGQL
+1744 DPITFVIENGLLKQPEIT
-1756 SGKDEKNV
+1756 SSV
-1764 VKFDST
+1764 VAFGEDG
-1770 AKTVTIYNTAGIA
+1770 KTVTIYNTAGIE

-1791 TLMTT
+1791 TLMMT

>member
-1 MKRQTRRMKDL
+1 MKDL

-57 GGSLMEAARAALADA
+57 GGSLMEAARAALAEA

-107 FSDGELQALEGAGV
+107 FSDGELQALEDAGV

-139 LAPATASEIER
+139 LMPATASEIER
-150 TSTKVEFFDP
+150 SSTKVEFFDP

-167 ILLYQPDSLFAG
+167 ILLYQPDSLFAC

-194 EIADADPTTYE
+194 EIASADPSTYE
-205 LSGDEKVTFLFIN
+205 LSGDEKLTFLFIN

-226 NLELNGKS
+226 NLELNGES

-247 IKDVMSTLDVS
+247 IKGVMSTLDVS
-258 GIDETLETPAPE
+258 GIEETLETPAPE
-270 ISAAVTEP
+270 TSAVAETGIAATEP
-278 STEAAVQPTDE
+278 SSEATAQPSEE
-289 AATEPSTE
+289 AATQPSTE

-304 EASGNAGESTVI
+304 EASGTAGESIVI

-322 TAESGEIETSAATE
+322 TAESGETETSAAVE
-336 TSAVAAQPTEAEAN
+336 PSAAQPSQDEAN

-365 TEQPAAEKTA
+365 TEQPATEKTT
-375 AAAENTGIVDTVKE
+375 AAAENTGIVETVKE
-389 VIETIAENANATMM
+389 VIETIAENVNATMM

-417 ESDEAVVEAPKAE
+417 ESDDEAVVEAPKSE
-430 DAPKAENADEAPKA
+430 EAPKAENADEAPKA
-444 ENAGEAPKTEGA
+444 EETPKTEGT
-456 PAAGTENEAPKAENT
+456 PAAGTENEAPK
-471 DEAPKTEEMPTAGTE
+471 
-486 NEAPNPE
+486 
-493 ETPAA
+493 
-498 GSENEAPKPEE
+498 
-509 NPAAGTG
+509 
-516 IETPNP
+516 P
-522 EETPAAGTGIEA
+522 EETPAAGTGIETPKPEETPTAGTENEAPKPEETPTAGAETEA
-534 PKTEETTTAAEI
+534 PKTEETTTVAAV

-570 TRAADLVDSSVAS
+570 TRAADLVDGSVAS

-601 EITDRYEV
+601 VITDRYEV
-609 NVFAEDNAFIESV
+609 NVFAEDNAFTEAV
-622 KLELKELEKPE
+622 ELELKELAKPE

-638 SLAVNEDTLNEKQV
+638 TLAVGEDTLNEKQV

-734 GTIKPVDG
+734 GTIKPVDV
-742 DGKVTELQS
+742 DGKVTELQT
-751 VDADNAG
+751 VDSENAD
-758 TETAAIAETA
+758 EKTAAIAETA

-794 TITFGTNNSAKVI
+794 TITFGTQKATVKFVYIDGSKVKK
-807 FVDTNRSEIGTNA
+807 VDTNATVKDITEEKEFE
-820 IINLSTISA
+820 NLKEF
-829 DETSELDLSKYA
+829 DFSKYA
-841 ADFVRKY
+841 ADKNNDKKYTFKEVKLASNGGKY
-848 NYWGQEEWEKQNY
+848 NDKLPKIDPKLKKLEKKDEEETRWQYTIITKTEGGKQEKGE
-861 TFNHVELDR
+861 
-870 GSKTKNPI
+870 TKNLLD
-878 HNKLKVI
+878 N
-885 TDESGEKKWQYS
+885 
-897 YTEGTGEGAEII
+897 
-909 TDFIQNRDTIYVV
+909 DTIYVV
-922 YSSGIALTTVN
+922 YTNGVQLTTVE
-933 TVNSKDLGFHLYMT
+933 TVDNQAKGFHLYMT
-947 NYDNAAAI
+947 NYEKPAAI
-955 GGGYY
+955 GGGDY
-960 DTNDGSITQGVYSS
+960 TTAKGSITQGVYSS
-974 SIEEGKE
+974 AIKEGEE
-981 YPTLGDKSS
+981 YPTLGNNSS
-990 NKGTSI
+990 NKGKSI
-996 SKWFPRTREVNHLFL
+996 SSWFPKTREVNHLFL

-1045 LGSPAGSEAYY
+1045 LGSPAGSKVYY

-1062 MPYNT
+1062 MPYNS

-1077 LYDDQGTALA
+1077 LYDDQGTELA
-1087 TSDPRYKEA
+1087 TTDPRYNEA

-1106 WSDYHHRY
+1106 WSDYYHRY
-1114 VPVQDNDFYFGM
+1114 VTVQDNDFYFGM
-1126 YGWAEFYQPVNG
+1126 YGVAEFYQPVGG
-1138 KVKDDDM
+1138 KVNDEDM

-1183 EVGYTDHETDTKV
+1183 EVGYTNQTTGNAVNWNE
-1196 EWKYTTIKSQ
+1196 TTIKSQ
-1206 YNKAQKST
+1206 YNKAKKDT

-1221 TKADGTKERREVFAD
+1221 VKKDGTTDTRDVFAD
-1236 GTNHKLQMFYM
+1236 GTEHKLQMFYM

-1270 NIQKKV
+1270 NIQKIVK
-1276 VGLNPAQAKK
+1276 GLYPAQAKK

-1293 LTKTGDQSWQP
+1293 WTKTGENVWTAAKQS
-1304 AANQLYK
+1304 YS
-1311 VNGQD
+1311 VNGKETT
-1316 APPTGDNGEF
+1316 TGEHGEF
-1326 TIHAGEV
+1326 PIHADEI
-1333 AVFSQIPANTEVK
+1333 AIFSKIPANTEVK
-1346 VVELNKGQIY
+1346 VKELNQGQIY
-1356 EVSYQA
+1356 DVSYQA
-1362 YDSTGKALTNGKN
+1362 YDSMGELLPDGKN
-1375 ATVTSA
+1375 TTVTSA
-1381 GHVRVEVTNNAE
+1381 GHVKVEVTNNAE
-1393 KATKSLEVVKKF
+1393 RATKSIKVVKKF
-1405 LVNGAETR
+1405 LVDGEEQT
-1413 NAPDTD
+1413 NAPNS
-1419 IDTGKS
+1419 S
-1425 EFDNANFILQEKQ
+1425 EFANANFILQEKQ
-1438 SDGTYVNLSAENHY
+1438 SDGTYLNLSSENYY
-1452 SSFPNTTGNSKSLTF
+1452 SSFPADSTGKGKILTF
-1467 TQLDPTKTYRV
+1467 KQLDPTKTYRV

-1484 ATDGGDS
+1484 ATDGGSSD
-1491 TTPYTRTS
+1491 TTPYSGTG
-1499 YKIGSDISSTDC
+1499 YMIGSETSSTQCNPD
-1511 LKDITSKPGTTLL
+1511 KTTKPGKTLL

-1531 QKEESGEYTYH
+1531 QEVSGEQQYH
-1542 NNTVTFINEY
+1542 DNTVTFINEY
-1552 NSPSVNV
+1552 NSPSVDV
-1559 EFTKVDVADKT
+1559 EFTKVDADHPNT
-1570 QKLAGAVFALYTDAK
+1570 GLEGAKFALYTDAT
-1585 ASTAYPSE
+1585 ATTAYPNT
-1593 DAPVTATS
+1593 DDQVIATS
-1601 GEDGVVKFENLP
+1601 GENGKVTFKELP
-1613 YKTDGTTVY
+1613 YDTVDGATY
-1622 YIKETKAPDGYV
+1622 YMKEIQAPRGYV
-1634 LSDTVYTVAIAADGK
+1634 LDNSTIYKIRITVNDKTVTTSILKADDSEISDKKIKNTATELTFFKKSKAADGK
-1649 VTITGAGAETKEA
+1649 DISLDGAE
-1662 QTTITN
+1662 
-1668 TPTQIKFVKMD
+1668 
-1679 ANDDTK
+1679 
-1685 SIEAT
+1685 
-1690 FEIKKGGE
+1690 FEIKRLEGTEYKLVTDITGVKNGRFTIPTE
-1698 ILTGIDGIDAYGQ
+1698 GIKLT
-1711 FKVSSAGTTLAHL
+1711 HL
-1724 PDGTYQLTEI
+1724 PDGTYELTEI

-1744 KKIEFTITNGQL
+1744 KKISFTITNGQL
-1756 SGKDEKNV
+1756 IGKDENGV
-1764 VKFDST
+1764 VTFDSEK
-1770 AKTVTIYNTAGIA
+1770 KTVTIFNTAGIQ

>member
-1 MKRQTRRMKDL
+1 MKRQTRRMKDI

-57 GGSLMEAARAALADA
+57 GGSLMEAARAALAEA

-87 TQAAYRALTDGSNP
+87 TQAAYRALTDGLNP

-107 FSDGELQALEGAGV
+107 FSDGELQALEDAGV

-139 LAPATASEIER
+139 LMPATASEIER
-150 TSTKVEFFDP
+150 SSTKVEFFDP

-247 IKDVMSTLDVS
+247 IKGVMSTLDVS

-270 ISAAVTEP
+270 TTAAATEP
-278 STEAAVQPTDE
+278 SSEAAAQPSEE
-289 AATEPSTE
+289 AATQPSTE

-304 EASGNAGESTVI
+304 EASGTAGESIVI

-322 TAESGEIETSAATE
+322 TAESGETETSAAVE
-336 TSAVAAQPTEAEAN
+336 TSAAQPSQDEAN
-350 AETGLPAEGQTSTEN
+350 AETGLPTEGQTSTEN
-365 TEQPAAEKTA
+365 TEQAAAEKTTA
-375 AAAENTGIVDTVKE
+375 PTENTGIVETVKE
-389 VIETIAENANATMM
+389 VIGTIAENANATMM

-417 ESDEAVVEAPKAE
+417 ESDEVVVEAPKSE
-430 DAPKAENADEAPKA
+430 EAPAAGTANEAPKP
-444 ENAGEAPKTEGA
+444 EET
-456 PAAGTENEAPKAENT
+456 PAAGTENEAPK
-471 DEAPKTEEMPTAGTE
+471 PEETPAAGTE
-486 NEAPNPE
+486 NEAPKSAETPAAGTENEAPKLE

-498 GSENEAPKPEE
+498 GIEPEAPKQAETPAAGTENEAPKP
-509 NPAAGTG
+509 A
-516 IETPNP
+516 
-522 EETPAAGTGIEA
+522 ETPAAGTGIEA
-534 PKTEETTTAAEI
+534 PKTEETTAAAEI
-546 ETTAAVKTD
+546 ETTEAPKTD

-570 TRAADLVDSSVAS
+570 TRAADLVDGSVAS

-609 NVFAEDNAFIESV
+609 NVFAEDTAFTEAV
-622 KLELKELEKPE
+622 ELELKELAKPE

-660 YENSQSLDIRFV
+660 YENSQSLDIHFV

-713 STDAVNV
+713 TTDAVNV

-742 DGKVTELQS
+742 DGKVTELQT
-751 VDADNAG
+751 VDAENAD

-794 TITFGTNNSAKVI
+794 TITFGTNNESAKVI
-807 FVDTNRSEIGTNA
+807 FVDSNYKEIGTNA

-841 ADFVRKY
+841 ADHVKKTDGWY
-848 NYWGQEEWEKQNY
+848 EWWENQNY
-861 TFNHVELDR
+861 TFNHVELR
-870 GSKTKNPI
+870 HGSELINPI
-878 HNKLKVI
+878 GNKLKVI
-885 TDESGEKKWQYS
+885 TDTSGEKTSGEKKWQYTFTPK
-897 YTEGTGEGAEII
+897 TEGSKKRQGLIKNG
-909 TDFIQNRDTIYVV
+909 DTIYVV
-922 YSSGIALTTVN
+922 YNNKIELTTVE
-933 TVNSKDLGFHLYMT
+933 TVDSASKGFHLYMT
-947 NYDNAAAI
+947 DYDDNDSKSII
-955 GGGYY
+955 GGEYG
-960 DTNDGSITQGVYSS
+960 NGSTKLGLYSRTTTGV
-974 SIEEGKE
+974 
-981 YPTLGDKSS
+981 YPTLTNSGKS
-990 NKGTSI
+990 I
-996 SKWFPRTREVNHLFL
+996 AEWFPATEKAEVNHLFL

-1033 NDNDDDF
+1033 NTNEEKPKRF

-1045 LGSPAGSEAYY
+1045 LGTPSNEGRFYY
-1056 YQRGNF
+1056 KRGNF

-1067 LNTGYVINRN
+1067 LNTGEIRNRN
-1077 LYDDQGTALA
+1077 LYDDQGAELS
-1087 TSDPRYKEA
+1087 TSDPRYNEA
-1096 LYGFNETKQE
+1096 LYGFNEG
-1106 WSDYHHRY
+1106 
-1114 VPVQDNDFYFGM
+1114 NDFRFGM
-1126 YGWAEFYQPVNG
+1126 YGVADFYQPVDGQVNG
-1138 KVKDDDM
+1138 EDM

-1183 EVGYTDHETDTKV
+1183 EVGYTNQTTGNPV
-1196 EWKYTTIKSQ
+1196 NWNYTTIKSQ
-1206 YNKAQKST
+1206 YNLAGKNT

-1221 TKADGTKERREVFAD
+1221 VKKDGTTVERNVFAD
-1236 GTNHKLQMFYM
+1236 GTEHKLQMFYM
-1247 ERGAGASN
+1247 ERGLGASN

-1270 NIQKKV
+1270 NIQKIVK
-1276 VGLNPAQAKK
+1276 GLYPAQAKK

-1293 LTKTGDQSWQP
+1293 LTKTGKNGWKAAKQS
-1304 AANQLYK
+1304 YS
-1311 VNGQD
+1311 VNGKETT
-1316 APPTGDNGEF
+1316 TGDHGEF
-1326 TIHAGEV
+1326 PIHADEI
-1333 AVFSQIPANTEVK
+1333 AIFSKIPANTEVK
-1346 VVELNKGQIY
+1346 VNELNKGQIY

-1362 YDSTGKALTNGKN
+1362 FDSTGQALPAGKN

-1381 GHVRVEVTNNAE
+1381 GHVKVKVTNNAE
-1393 KATKSLEVVKKF
+1393 NATKSLKVVKKF
-1405 LVNGAETR
+1405 LVNGKEKT
-1413 NAPDTD
+1413 NAPNS
-1419 IDTGKS
+1419 S
-1425 EFDNANFILQEKQ
+1425 EFDSANFILQEKQ
-1438 SDGTYVNLSAENHY
+1438 SDGTYLNLSSENYY
-1452 SSFPNTTGNSKSLTF
+1452 SSFPADSTGKSKSLTF
-1467 TQLDPTKTYRV
+1467 EQLDPTKTYRV

-1484 ATDGGDS
+1484 ATDGGSND
-1491 TTPYTRTS
+1491 TTPYSSTG
-1499 YKIGSDISSTDC
+1499 YMIGSETSSTQCNPD
-1511 LKDITSKPGTTLL
+1511 KETKPGTTLL

-1531 QKEESGEYTYH
+1531 QEVGGEQQYH

-1552 NSPSVNV
+1552 KSVDV
-1559 EFTKVDVADKT
+1559 EFTKVDADNT
-1570 QKLAGAVFALYTDAK
+1570 SPVAGAVFALYTDAT
-1585 ASTAYPSE
+1585 AETAYQKNG
-1593 DAPVTATS
+1593 APVTATS
-1601 GEDGVVKFENLP
+1601 GENGKVTFTGLP
-1613 YKTDGTTVY
+1613 YGATY
-1622 YIKETKAPDGYV
+1622 YMKEIQAPSGYV
-1634 LSDTVYTVAIAADGK
+1634 LDNSTIYTISITVNGTASILKADGSVISDNKIKNTATELTFFKKSKAADG
-1649 VTITGAGAETKEA
+1649 TDISL
-1662 QTTITN
+1662 N
-1668 TPTQIKFVKMD
+1668 D
-1679 ANDDTK
+1679 AV
-1685 SIEAT
+1685 
-1690 FEIKKGGE
+1690 FEIKRLEGSKYKSVSD
-1698 ILTGIDGIDAYGQ
+1698 ITGVGSDGQ
-1711 FKVSSAGTTLAHL
+1711 FKIPAEGIKLTHL

-1734 TAPGGYNLLT
+1734 TAPAGYNLLT
-1744 KKIEFTITNGQL
+1744 DPITFVIENGLLKQPEIT
-1756 SGKDEKNV
+1756 SSV
-1764 VKFDST
+1764 VTFDST
-1770 AKTVTIYNTAGIA
+1770 AKIVTIYNTAGIE